1 MNVMAISGSPRK
13 GGNTE
18 TLLREAIR
26 GTGLTDAKL
35 YRLQEMHVEPCR
47 SCGGCEKTGRC
58 VVKDEFQDLYEAIIA
73 ADRIILA
80 SPIYFMSVSAQAK
93 TLIDRCQAF
102 WCRKYLLNQ
111 ELEAGPHGR
120 TGLLFLV
127 GGMEREAGVKCAETV
142 GTAFFR
148 TVSVPAHS
156 TLAYIGIDAKG
167 EIEKHPTALADAFEA
182 GRALVAV

>member
-1 MNVMAISGSPRK
+1 MNVMAVSGSPRK

-18 TLLREAIR
+18 TLISEAIR
-26 GTGLTDAKL
+26 GTGLPDVKV
-35 YRLQEMHVEPCR
+35 YRLQEMDIKPCR

-58 VVKDEFQDLYEAIIA
+58 VVEDGFQDLYEAIIA

-93 TLIDRCQAF
+93 TLIDRCQSF
-102 WCRKYLLNQ
+102 WCRKYLLNL

-120 TGLLFLV
+120 KGLQLFV
-127 GGMEREAGVKCAETV
+127 GGMERESGIKCAETV

-156 TLAYIGIDAKG
+156 TLAYIGVDAKG

>member
-1 MNVMAISGSPRK
+1 MNVIAISGSPHK

-26 GTGLTDAKL
+26 GTGLADVKVF
-35 YRLQEMHVEPCR
+35 RLQEMHMEPCR

-58 VVKDEFQDLYEAIIA
+58 VVKDGFQDVYEAIIG

-93 TLIDRCQAF
+93 ILIDRCQAF
-102 WCRKYLLNQ
+102 WCRKYLLNT
-111 ELEAGPHGR
+111 EVEAGPHGR
-120 TGLLFLV
+120 KGLQLFV
-127 GGMEREAGVKCAETV
+127 GGMEREAGIKCAETV

-148 TVSVPAHS
+148 TVSVPAHA

-167 EIEKHPTALADAFEA
+167 EIEKHPTALSDAFEA
-182 GRALVAV
+182 GRALVAT